1 MAIRTQIRMQ
11 QITASFGNAV
21 GKIRDDAVV
30 RTSFNAM
37 GNVPNLSGSLSEMAS
52 AIKRINGGAIFAGT
66 AASTLKDASSV
77 DRITYIN
84 GAGTIFKSEDG
95 TETAL
100 TIGSA
105 TGDDKTV
112 TAGGTIKVD
121 TITDTDGISGVSVE
135 DVLLLDGQ
143 VTITDDKKLMFG
155 SATGGDASFEYDED
169 GTDRLLYDG
178 ANMRFTDDTKLEFGT
193 GGDATIEY
201 DEDGDDVLQIAG
213 ANVRI
218 GHGAATQL
226 QFRDSAVH
234 ISSDADGYLSAQADT
249 GVNINVNGTDEIAV
263 TATESTFG
271 GNIAI
276 PNDGTIGSAGAA
288 SAITIAS
295 AGLVTFSDDIK
306 LKDEGTIGNASV
318 AEMIQL
324 ETGGNV
330 EVKND
335 LKVTGGDIIFGN
347 GQNANLD
354 VADVSG
360 ANQAGKSLTILG
372 GAGTGTGDG
381 GSIVFQVADGGNT
394 GSSVNAHETA
404 LTIAD
409 DKTVTAAGNVV
420 ITGNLDV
427 NGTTTTIDSTNLS
440 VEDSIIALG
449 VSGSTGN
456 YSSTGQRGILFPIG
470 ANHSKV
476 AGFYYDSERFK
487 LAKTLTG
494 PTSGSFGTIAD
505 GDHQT
510 LQLGKVEV
518 GGTSDSM
525 SLTEAGETLTLAAGN
540 RFLIDSVNAVK
551 IDSDSGDI
559 SFEDGGT
566 AQLAIDMDGT
576 AGEIAIQLKVDS
588 DDLVF
593 KQYDGTEVLRLTDAG
608 DVEVKDDL
616 HLKSDEGVLGFGA
629 DASPDTTLTHVT
641 DTGLLLNSTRQLQFS
656 DANSFISNP
665 GAGLKLTDHAV
676 IEVEAATSIQMDS
689 PIIDFEDD
697 GVVLQFGDG
706 DDVTLTHVHDTGLL
720 LNSSRQ
726 IQFGDSATHIKQVSD
741 SNLEIEADGS
751 VILDS
756 PAVTLEDDTVALT
769 LGTTQPFVLTHQN
782 SDNSATLSSG
792 HRLNFGAANKH
803 ITNATNDLKLFSGGG
818 NAIIAE
824 STRFEINNG
833 TTGEAQLRLVNQN
846 ANGRAVDI
854 KSQAFTG
861 DYGLVLPAAG
871 GSAGQFLKID
881 SLSSDDRILTFADV
895 GAGASSKIITNV
907 TASVP
912 AGQQYSGAS
921 TSFDLSAVSEANAI
935 NAVDVFVNGQL
946 LQSSSVAYGAL
957 AASSAGDYAV
967 NTDAMAA
974 SHVKFTF
981 DIEQDDT
988 VSIIVRA

>member
-100 TIGSA
+100 TIGSS

-121 TITDTDGISGVSVE
+121 TITDTDGSSGVSVE
-135 DVLLLDGQ
+135 DVRLLDGQ

-155 SATGGDASFEYDED
+155 SASGGDAS
-169 GTDRLLYDG
+169 
-178 ANMRFTDDTKLEFGT
+178 
-193 GGDATIEY
+193 IEY

-288 SAITIAS
+288 SAMTIAS
-295 AGLVTFSDDIK
+295 DGIVTFVDDIKLKNDGTIGAVGAPSAITLGSTGIVTFNDDIK

-427 NGTTTTIDSTNLS
+427 NGTTTTIDTTNLS

-449 VSGSTGN
+449 VSGSDGSYT
-456 YSSTGQRGILFPIG
+456 STGQRGILFPIG

-525 SLTEAGETLTLAAGN
+525 SLTESGESLTLAAGN
-540 RFLIDSVNAVK
+540 RFLIDSVNA
-551 IDSDSGDI
+551 IRLDSASGDI
-559 SFEDGGT
+559 SFLDDGT
-566 AQLAIDMDGT
+566 EQLAIDMDGT

-751 VILDS
+751 VILDA
-756 PAVTLEDDTVALT
+756 PEVLLEDDTVALK
-769 LGTTQPFVLTHQN
+769 LGSAQQFVLTHAN
-782 SDNSATLSSG
+782 DNTGATITST
-792 HRLNFGAANKH
+792 HRLNFGAPNRTISDDGTG
-803 ITNATNDLKLFSGGG
+803 ITM
-818 NAIIAE
+818 
-824 STRFEINNG
+824 
-833 TTGEAQLRLVNQN
+833 EAQYIAVGNRNVGPGKIRFQENTGDGSHFAEIQ
-846 ANGRAVDI
+846 GRAVG
-854 KSQAFTG
+854 SS
-861 DYGLVLPAAG
+861 YGLVLPEAG
-871 GSAGQFLKID
+871 GTAGQFLKVDSID
-881 SLSSDDRILTFADV
+881 GINRQLIFADV

-912 AGQQYSGAS
+912 AGQKYSGAS

-967 NTDAMAA
+967 NTDSMAA